1 MSRQGDPV
9 MCWRQ
14 LWMVS
19 SMTTLVSDKVHLFIG
34 WRGYLS
40 WNLTYEIEYFI
51 TLPIPFTGLCNSVR
65 IDKMLAKFKS
75 QERKVHQTNDC
86 DICKVQAKKLSS
98 QIHNA
103 DKDLGQA
110 HHMFSRFLN
119 LHFFSQF
126 RLCFLFLQG
135 ANIIVSHKTL
145 QPSKNET

>member
-1 MSRQGDPV
+1 MYNN
-9 MCWRQ
+9 
-14 LWMVS
+14 
-19 SMTTLVSDKVHLFIG
+19 MTILVTKGPPFYRMEG
-34 WRGYLS
+34 YTRGNMTS
-40 WNLTYEIEYFI
+40 EIEYFI

-103 DKDLGQA
+103 DKDLGQD

-119 LHFFSQF
+119 LRFFFPKIFFVYIPLSSSNNQF
-126 RLCFLFLQG
+126 YESR
-135 ANIIVSHKTL
+135 ISISRI
-145 QPSKNET
+145 